1 MSKAGRK
8 RTIGIVRT
16 PGGRPSR
23 AGGEAPPSRAQILR
37 VVSSDPRYG
46 TLAGLACLAREITEA
61 EYDMAKTVAATVA
74 DYHRALQIAG
84 IASPAA
90 EEGRAGMKSD
100 PDTEAGQAEAKRHQ
114 RAIARYDRMRE
125 ALLLRGKSIF
135 DATVDFCTDIPCDWQ
150 RRTWAKVG
158 LTQLVEAARGKNVAR
173 GG

>member
-8 RTIGIVRT
+8 RAIGITRT
-16 PGGRPSR
+16 PKGRPSR
-23 AGGEAPPSRAQILR
+23 AGGEAPSRAQILR

-61 EYDMAKTVAATVA
+61 EYDMAKNVAATVA

-90 EEGRAGMKSD
+90 EAGRAGAKSD
-100 PDTEAGQAEAKRHQ
+100 PDTEAGQAEARRHQ

-125 ALLLRGKSIF
+125 ALLLRGKPIF
-135 DATVDFCTDIPCDWQ
+135 DATIDFCTDRACDWQ
-150 RRTWAKVG
+150 RRTWARVG
-158 LTQLVEAARGKNVAR
+158 LAQLVENSRGKNAPR
-173 GG
+173 